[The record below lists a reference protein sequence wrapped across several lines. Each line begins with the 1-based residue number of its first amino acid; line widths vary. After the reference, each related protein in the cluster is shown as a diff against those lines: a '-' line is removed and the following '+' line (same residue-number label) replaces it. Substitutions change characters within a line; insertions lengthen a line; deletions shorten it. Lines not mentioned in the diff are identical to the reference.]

1 MSVKNFKKIIKSM
14 DKSFVLKNLTLLDL
28 DKLYYDV
35 MYQTFVKK
43 EKIDEVCKNLS
54 ISKSTHTNILNE
66 CVARLESKWGT
77 IIDMLIL
84 NYNFNNTN
92 KIA

>member
-1 MSVKNFKKIIKSM
+1 M
-14 DKSFVLKNLTLLDL
+14 DKSFILKNLTLLDL

-35 MYQTFVKK
+35 MYQTFVEK

-66 CVARLESKWGT
+66 CVARLECKWGT
-77 IIDMLIL
+77 IVDMLLL
-84 NYNFNNTN
+84 NNNLNNIN